1 MRILISIKPV
11 LYISS
16 SRAAAG
22 ENSHMAKRA
31 LKLSVRIPNFQTDA
45 KAWRRAIHTAIA
57 EVQKRGNVQYSKT
70 DKLQVE
76 ICFYL
81 HNPKLTILDLDNR
94 VKDVFDAL
102 QGFIYDKGKG
112 GLTPIIPN
120 DNQVYRLIVEKRF
133 PPKVNLASLSTILI
147 RRYDYDART
156 AATPRDTRKH

>member
-1 MRILISIKPV
+1 
-11 LYISS
+11 
-16 SRAAAG
+16 
-22 ENSHMAKRA
+22 MAKRA